1 MRYILGLRYLLGV
14 LGVAT
19 ALSAAEASS
28 DHLRDA
34 ATRAVALL
42 QSSQKDWYAKQSCE
56 SCHHQILP
64 AIAFAVARAHGI
76 PVNEAIAH
84 DNAVHAFAPFA
95 NLDRAVQFTHIIDPS
110 LDDGYRLVAM
120 DAAGVRPNLTTAV
133 YAKLIASR
141 QRPDGHW
148 VTIDQRPPQSYSY
161 ITATAV
167 CVRAMQVYGH
177 KNLASDTALRVQ
189 RAGVWL
195 SAQHPRDTE
204 ERTFQLIGLHWAGA
218 STKDLTKLANDLIAT
233 QRADGG
239 WNSIG
244 DRVSDAYSTGEALMA
259 LHDAAGI
266 STDSPAWKRGVK
278 FLLDTQQPDG
288 SWHVV
293 SRLHPPA
300 QVSPPYFE
308 TGYPYGH
315 DQFVS
320 AMGAS
325 WAIMALA
332 TASGPGHEVALPPL
346 TEAEGDTTE
355 PWIEKVLFG
364 SPAELRAM
372 LEKDKLDPNSAT
384 KGGTTALMLAMPSLE
399 KAKILLEHGANINAR
414 SKTKYSALLVAAQYP
429 GSTPVMRYLL
439 DKGAEIRLPKGSGA
453 PLFNASAL
461 GLAVMSGNADAVPM
475 LIAKGDKLD
484 DKIVVIG
491 MFASPFPP
499 QAISFDD
506 TATLKALLDAG
517 SSVDLPDPSGFTLLD
532 SAIVANRVDIARL
545 LIERGANVNFVD
557 EKGMTPLMYAASIDF
572 GDSAMIDL
580 LIKSGAKRDVKS
592 KDGLTAGELAKKY
605 EHAHMLKNLE

>member
-1 MRYILGLRYLLGV
+1 MRILLGM
-14 LGVAT
+14 LCVAT

-28 DHLRDA
+28 DQIRQA
-34 ATRAVALL
+34 ATRAVDLL

-56 SCHHQILP
+56 SCHHQIMP

-76 PVNEAIAH
+76 PINETIAH

-167 CVRAMQVYGH
+167 CVRAMQVFGH
-177 KNLASDTALRVQ
+177 KNLASDTAQRVQ
-189 RAGVWL
+189 RAALWL

-218 STKDLTKLANDLIAT
+218 SAKDLARLANELIST
-233 QRADGG
+233 QRSDGG
-239 WNSIG
+239 WNSVA
-244 DRVSDAYSTGEALMA
+244 DRASDAYSTGEALMA

-266 STDSPAWKRGVK
+266 STDSPAWQRGVR

-320 AMGAS
+320 AMGAC

-332 TASGPGHEVALPPL
+332 SASGPGHKVELPPL
-346 TEAEGDTTE
+346 TEAEGESND

-372 LEKDKLDPNSAT
+372 LEKDKFDPNSAT

-399 KAKILLEHGANINAR
+399 KAKILLEHGADINAR

-439 DKGAEIRLPKGSGA
+439 EKGAEIRLPKGSGA

-461 GLAVMSGNADAVPM
+461 ALAVMSGNADAVPM
-475 LIAKGDKLD
+475 LIARGDKLD

-491 MFASPFPP
+491 MFESPFPQ

-506 TATLKALLDAG
+506 PATLKALLDAG
-517 SSVDLPDPSGFTLLD
+517 SSVELPDPSGFTLLD
-532 SAIVANRVDIARL
+532 SAIIANRVDVARL
-545 LIERGANVNFVD
+545 LIQRGANVNIVD
-557 EKGMTPLMYAASIDF
+557 QKGMTPLMYAASIDF
-572 GDSAMIDL
+572 GD
-580 LIKSGAKRDVKS
+580 
-592 KDGLTAGELAKKY
+592 
-605 EHAHMLKNLE
+605 